1 MTTLVATGYAH
12 ALLFVLCVLGF
23 AGLALAMDRPQEDV
37 FGRALSAS
45 ASRRFRLAGWTLLGL
60 ALWAAVAAY
69 DTGLGLVL
77 YSGHTSGAAGFVF
90 IALLV
95 WSRHREQQAA
105 RGRAA
110 RSGTAKGTA

>member
-1 MTTLVATGYAH
+1 MTALIAAGYAH

-23 AGLALAMDRPQEDV
+23 ASLALAMDRPQEDV
-37 FGRALSAS
+37 FGRALSAR
-45 ASRRFRLAGWTLLGL
+45 ASRRFRMAGWVLLGL
-60 ALWAAVAAY
+60 ALWTAISAY

-77 YSGHTSGAAGFVF
+77 YSGHTSGAAGVVF

-105 RGRAA
+105 RARAA
-110 RSGTAKGTA
+110 RSGSGKGPP